1 MDNTQVTVQHKNATL
16 GELMHSPA
24 VVGKLNEVW
33 SSPQMANS
41 FMSSVI
47 SVANGNPQL
56 RKAEPMSIIGAAMV
70 AATMQ
75 LQVIPTLGQCY
86 IIPYGSKAQFQV
98 GYLGLLQLCQRSG
111 QFKKILAAPVH
122 EGEYISGD
130 EFDED
135 YVFDKKQRKSD
146 KIVGY
151 MAKFELLNGFT
162 KVAYWDVDRVKAH
175 ATKFSQ
181 AYRSGYTSPWKSNFD
196 AMAMKGLS
204 LDTEIPTPNGFTTME
219 ALQVGDTIYNA
230 LGKETKVVA
239 KSEVKHLPCY
249 KITML
254 NGDTII
260 CDEEHR
266 WFANGGRTKK
276 KDWFV
281 ADTKVLATIKGLGYP
296 IVIPNTKQVEMSKK
310 DLLISPYVLGY
321 WLGNGHSYCG
331 SVSCDKSD
339 AEELE
344 QFFMVD
350 YNTSI
355 TYDDHSNSATINIS
369 SQTGKRTDLSS
380 LKQQLRELSV
390 LENKHIP
397 VEYKRASIEQRIEL
411 VRGLC
416 DSDGS
421 IDKQRGRVIYTSVR
435 EELALSLYEIVSSLG
450 ERASFRSGIS
460 HGYGK
465 ETVFYEVEW
474 LPRSFNPFH
483 LKRKADK
490 FKGCKIVTNNV
501 IKSIELVDS
510 VPTQCIA
517 VDCGD
522 ATSETDFR
530 KSVLV
535 GRSFIPTHNT
545 VLKSILKYAPKS
557 IEMQNAVTFDQA
569 VVNVNSS
576 DIQDLDIDAFAPEYI
591 DNLESEKKENIA
603 AKAAETA
610 VANAAKKEAKA

>member
-1 MDNTQVTVQHKNATL
+1 MDNTQVTVQQKNATL

-162 KVAYWDVDRVKAH
+162 KVAYWDVERVKAH

-181 AYRSGYTSPWKSNFD
+181 AYRSGYTSPWKSDFD
-196 AMAMKGLS
+196 AMAQK
-204 LDTEIPTPNGFTTME
+204 
-219 ALQVGDTIYNA
+219 
-230 LGKETKVVA
+230 
-239 KSEVKHLPCY
+239 
-249 KITML
+249 
-254 NGDTII
+254 
-260 CDEEHR
+260 
-266 WFANGGRTKK
+266 
-276 KDWFV
+276 
-281 ADTKVLATIKGLGYP
+281 
-296 IVIPNTKQVEMSKK
+296 
-310 DLLISPYVLGY
+310 
-321 WLGNGHSYCG
+321 
-331 SVSCDKSD
+331 
-339 AEELE
+339 
-344 QFFMVD
+344 
-350 YNTSI
+350 
-355 TYDDHSNSATINIS
+355 
-369 SQTGKRTDLSS
+369 
-380 LKQQLRELSV
+380 
-390 LENKHIP
+390 
-397 VEYKRASIEQRIEL
+397 
-411 VRGLC
+411 
-416 DSDGS
+416 
-421 IDKQRGRVIYTSVR
+421 
-435 EELALSLYEIVSSLG
+435 
-450 ERASFRSGIS
+450 
-460 HGYGK
+460 
-465 ETVFYEVEW
+465 
-474 LPRSFNPFH
+474 
-483 LKRKADK
+483 
-490 FKGCKIVTNNV
+490 
-501 IKSIELVDS
+501 
-510 VPTQCIA
+510 
-517 VDCGD
+517 
-522 ATSETDFR
+522 
-530 KSVLV
+530 
-535 GRSFIPTHNT
+535 T

-591 DNLESEKKENIA
+591 DNLESEKKENVA

>member
-1 MDNTQVTVQHKNATL
+1 MDNTQVTVQQKNATL

-86 IIPYGSKAQFQV
+86 IIPYGSKAQFLV

-162 KVAYWDVDRVKAH
+162 KVAYWDVERVKAH

-181 AYRSGYTSPWKSNFD
+181 AYRSGYTSPWKSDFD
-196 AMAMKGLS
+196 AMAQK
-204 LDTEIPTPNGFTTME
+204 
-219 ALQVGDTIYNA
+219 
-230 LGKETKVVA
+230 
-239 KSEVKHLPCY
+239 
-249 KITML
+249 
-254 NGDTII
+254 
-260 CDEEHR
+260 
-266 WFANGGRTKK
+266 
-276 KDWFV
+276 
-281 ADTKVLATIKGLGYP
+281 
-296 IVIPNTKQVEMSKK
+296 
-310 DLLISPYVLGY
+310 
-321 WLGNGHSYCG
+321 
-331 SVSCDKSD
+331 
-339 AEELE
+339 
-344 QFFMVD
+344 
-350 YNTSI
+350 
-355 TYDDHSNSATINIS
+355 
-369 SQTGKRTDLSS
+369 
-380 LKQQLRELSV
+380 
-390 LENKHIP
+390 
-397 VEYKRASIEQRIEL
+397 
-411 VRGLC
+411 
-416 DSDGS
+416 
-421 IDKQRGRVIYTSVR
+421 
-435 EELALSLYEIVSSLG
+435 
-450 ERASFRSGIS
+450 
-460 HGYGK
+460 
-465 ETVFYEVEW
+465 
-474 LPRSFNPFH
+474 
-483 LKRKADK
+483 
-490 FKGCKIVTNNV
+490 
-501 IKSIELVDS
+501 
-510 VPTQCIA
+510 
-517 VDCGD
+517 
-522 ATSETDFR
+522 
-530 KSVLV
+530 
-535 GRSFIPTHNT
+535 T

>member
-1 MDNTQVTVQHKNATL
+1 MDNTQVTVQQKNATL

-162 KVAYWDVDRVKAH
+162 KVAYWDVERVKAH

-181 AYRSGYTSPWKSNFD
+181 AYRSGYTSPWKSDFD
-196 AMAMKGLS
+196 AMAQK
-204 LDTEIPTPNGFTTME
+204 
-219 ALQVGDTIYNA
+219 
-230 LGKETKVVA
+230 
-239 KSEVKHLPCY
+239 
-249 KITML
+249 
-254 NGDTII
+254 
-260 CDEEHR
+260 
-266 WFANGGRTKK
+266 
-276 KDWFV
+276 
-281 ADTKVLATIKGLGYP
+281 
-296 IVIPNTKQVEMSKK
+296 
-310 DLLISPYVLGY
+310 
-321 WLGNGHSYCG
+321 
-331 SVSCDKSD
+331 
-339 AEELE
+339 
-344 QFFMVD
+344 
-350 YNTSI
+350 
-355 TYDDHSNSATINIS
+355 
-369 SQTGKRTDLSS
+369 
-380 LKQQLRELSV
+380 
-390 LENKHIP
+390 
-397 VEYKRASIEQRIEL
+397 
-411 VRGLC
+411 
-416 DSDGS
+416 
-421 IDKQRGRVIYTSVR
+421 
-435 EELALSLYEIVSSLG
+435 
-450 ERASFRSGIS
+450 
-460 HGYGK
+460 
-465 ETVFYEVEW
+465 
-474 LPRSFNPFH
+474 
-483 LKRKADK
+483 
-490 FKGCKIVTNNV
+490 
-501 IKSIELVDS
+501 
-510 VPTQCIA
+510 
-517 VDCGD
+517 
-522 ATSETDFR
+522 
-530 KSVLV
+530 
-535 GRSFIPTHNT
+535 T

-610 VANAAKKEAKA
+610 VANAAKKGAKA

>member
-1 MDNTQVTVQHKNATL
+1 MDNTQVTVQQKNATL

-24 VVGKLNEVW
+24 IVGKLNEVW

-86 IIPYGSKAQFQV
+86 IIPYGNKAQFQV

-181 AYRSGYTSPWKSNFD
+181 AYRSGYTSPWKSDFD
-196 AMAMKGLS
+196 AMAQK
-204 LDTEIPTPNGFTTME
+204 
-219 ALQVGDTIYNA
+219 
-230 LGKETKVVA
+230 
-239 KSEVKHLPCY
+239 
-249 KITML
+249 
-254 NGDTII
+254 
-260 CDEEHR
+260 
-266 WFANGGRTKK
+266 
-276 KDWFV
+276 
-281 ADTKVLATIKGLGYP
+281 
-296 IVIPNTKQVEMSKK
+296 
-310 DLLISPYVLGY
+310 
-321 WLGNGHSYCG
+321 
-331 SVSCDKSD
+331 
-339 AEELE
+339 
-344 QFFMVD
+344 
-350 YNTSI
+350 
-355 TYDDHSNSATINIS
+355 
-369 SQTGKRTDLSS
+369 
-380 LKQQLRELSV
+380 
-390 LENKHIP
+390 
-397 VEYKRASIEQRIEL
+397 
-411 VRGLC
+411 
-416 DSDGS
+416 
-421 IDKQRGRVIYTSVR
+421 
-435 EELALSLYEIVSSLG
+435 
-450 ERASFRSGIS
+450 
-460 HGYGK
+460 
-465 ETVFYEVEW
+465 
-474 LPRSFNPFH
+474 
-483 LKRKADK
+483 
-490 FKGCKIVTNNV
+490 
-501 IKSIELVDS
+501 
-510 VPTQCIA
+510 
-517 VDCGD
+517 
-522 ATSETDFR
+522 
-530 KSVLV
+530 
-535 GRSFIPTHNT
+535 T

>member
-1 MDNTQVTVQHKNATL
+1 MDNTQVTVQQKNATL

-162 KVAYWDVDRVKAH
+162 KVAYWDVERVKAH

-181 AYRSGYTSPWKSNFD
+181 AYRSGYTSPWKSDFD
-196 AMAMKGLS
+196 AMAQK
-204 LDTEIPTPNGFTTME
+204 
-219 ALQVGDTIYNA
+219 
-230 LGKETKVVA
+230 
-239 KSEVKHLPCY
+239 
-249 KITML
+249 
-254 NGDTII
+254 
-260 CDEEHR
+260 
-266 WFANGGRTKK
+266 
-276 KDWFV
+276 
-281 ADTKVLATIKGLGYP
+281 
-296 IVIPNTKQVEMSKK
+296 
-310 DLLISPYVLGY
+310 
-321 WLGNGHSYCG
+321 
-331 SVSCDKSD
+331 
-339 AEELE
+339 
-344 QFFMVD
+344 
-350 YNTSI
+350 
-355 TYDDHSNSATINIS
+355 
-369 SQTGKRTDLSS
+369 
-380 LKQQLRELSV
+380 
-390 LENKHIP
+390 
-397 VEYKRASIEQRIEL
+397 
-411 VRGLC
+411 
-416 DSDGS
+416 
-421 IDKQRGRVIYTSVR
+421 
-435 EELALSLYEIVSSLG
+435 
-450 ERASFRSGIS
+450 
-460 HGYGK
+460 
-465 ETVFYEVEW
+465 
-474 LPRSFNPFH
+474 
-483 LKRKADK
+483 
-490 FKGCKIVTNNV
+490 
-501 IKSIELVDS
+501 
-510 VPTQCIA
+510 
-517 VDCGD
+517 
-522 ATSETDFR
+522 
-530 KSVLV
+530 
-535 GRSFIPTHNT
+535 T

-610 VANAAKKEAKA
+610 VANAAKKEKGEGK

>member
-1 MDNTQVTVQHKNATL
+1 MDNTQVTVQQKNATL

-86 IIPYGSKAQFQV
+86 IIPYGNKAQFQV

-122 EGEYISGD
+122 EGEYISGN

-151 MAKFELLNGFT
+151 MAKFELLNGFA

-181 AYRSGYTSPWKSNFD
+181 AYRSGYTSPWKSDFD
-196 AMAMKGLS
+196 AMAQK
-204 LDTEIPTPNGFTTME
+204 
-219 ALQVGDTIYNA
+219 
-230 LGKETKVVA
+230 
-239 KSEVKHLPCY
+239 
-249 KITML
+249 
-254 NGDTII
+254 
-260 CDEEHR
+260 
-266 WFANGGRTKK
+266 
-276 KDWFV
+276 
-281 ADTKVLATIKGLGYP
+281 
-296 IVIPNTKQVEMSKK
+296 
-310 DLLISPYVLGY
+310 
-321 WLGNGHSYCG
+321 
-331 SVSCDKSD
+331 
-339 AEELE
+339 
-344 QFFMVD
+344 
-350 YNTSI
+350 
-355 TYDDHSNSATINIS
+355 
-369 SQTGKRTDLSS
+369 
-380 LKQQLRELSV
+380 
-390 LENKHIP
+390 
-397 VEYKRASIEQRIEL
+397 
-411 VRGLC
+411 
-416 DSDGS
+416 
-421 IDKQRGRVIYTSVR
+421 
-435 EELALSLYEIVSSLG
+435 
-450 ERASFRSGIS
+450 
-460 HGYGK
+460 
-465 ETVFYEVEW
+465 
-474 LPRSFNPFH
+474 
-483 LKRKADK
+483 
-490 FKGCKIVTNNV
+490 
-501 IKSIELVDS
+501 
-510 VPTQCIA
+510 
-517 VDCGD
+517 
-522 ATSETDFR
+522 
-530 KSVLV
+530 
-535 GRSFIPTHNT
+535 T

>member
-1 MDNTQVTVQHKNATL
+1 MDNTQVTVQQKNATL

-162 KVAYWDVDRVKAH
+162 KVVYWDVERVKAH

-181 AYRSGYTSPWKSNFD
+181 AYRSGYTSPWKSDFD
-196 AMAMKGLS
+196 AMAQK
-204 LDTEIPTPNGFTTME
+204 
-219 ALQVGDTIYNA
+219 
-230 LGKETKVVA
+230 
-239 KSEVKHLPCY
+239 
-249 KITML
+249 
-254 NGDTII
+254 
-260 CDEEHR
+260 
-266 WFANGGRTKK
+266 
-276 KDWFV
+276 
-281 ADTKVLATIKGLGYP
+281 
-296 IVIPNTKQVEMSKK
+296 
-310 DLLISPYVLGY
+310 
-321 WLGNGHSYCG
+321 
-331 SVSCDKSD
+331 
-339 AEELE
+339 
-344 QFFMVD
+344 
-350 YNTSI
+350 
-355 TYDDHSNSATINIS
+355 
-369 SQTGKRTDLSS
+369 
-380 LKQQLRELSV
+380 
-390 LENKHIP
+390 
-397 VEYKRASIEQRIEL
+397 
-411 VRGLC
+411 
-416 DSDGS
+416 
-421 IDKQRGRVIYTSVR
+421 
-435 EELALSLYEIVSSLG
+435 
-450 ERASFRSGIS
+450 
-460 HGYGK
+460 
-465 ETVFYEVEW
+465 
-474 LPRSFNPFH
+474 
-483 LKRKADK
+483 
-490 FKGCKIVTNNV
+490 
-501 IKSIELVDS
+501 
-510 VPTQCIA
+510 
-517 VDCGD
+517 
-522 ATSETDFR
+522 
-530 KSVLV
+530 
-535 GRSFIPTHNT
+535 T

-591 DNLESEKKENIA
+591 DNLESEKKENVA

>member
-1 MDNTQVTVQHKNATL
+1 MDNTQVTVQQKNATL

-98 GYLGLLQLCQRSG
+98 GYLGLLQLCQCSG

-162 KVAYWDVDRVKAH
+162 KVAYWDVERVKAH

-181 AYRSGYTSPWKSNFD
+181 AYRSGYTSPWKSDFD
-196 AMAMKGLS
+196 AMAQK
-204 LDTEIPTPNGFTTME
+204 
-219 ALQVGDTIYNA
+219 
-230 LGKETKVVA
+230 
-239 KSEVKHLPCY
+239 
-249 KITML
+249 
-254 NGDTII
+254 
-260 CDEEHR
+260 
-266 WFANGGRTKK
+266 
-276 KDWFV
+276 
-281 ADTKVLATIKGLGYP
+281 
-296 IVIPNTKQVEMSKK
+296 
-310 DLLISPYVLGY
+310 
-321 WLGNGHSYCG
+321 
-331 SVSCDKSD
+331 
-339 AEELE
+339 
-344 QFFMVD
+344 
-350 YNTSI
+350 
-355 TYDDHSNSATINIS
+355 
-369 SQTGKRTDLSS
+369 
-380 LKQQLRELSV
+380 
-390 LENKHIP
+390 
-397 VEYKRASIEQRIEL
+397 
-411 VRGLC
+411 
-416 DSDGS
+416 
-421 IDKQRGRVIYTSVR
+421 
-435 EELALSLYEIVSSLG
+435 
-450 ERASFRSGIS
+450 
-460 HGYGK
+460 
-465 ETVFYEVEW
+465 
-474 LPRSFNPFH
+474 
-483 LKRKADK
+483 
-490 FKGCKIVTNNV
+490 
-501 IKSIELVDS
+501 
-510 VPTQCIA
+510 
-517 VDCGD
+517 
-522 ATSETDFR
+522 
-530 KSVLV
+530 
-535 GRSFIPTHNT
+535 T

>member
-1 MDNTQVTVQHKNATL
+1 MDNTQVTVQQKNATL

-86 IIPYGSKAQFQV
+86 IIPYGNKAQFQV

-181 AYRSGYTSPWKSNFD
+181 AYRSGYTSPWKSDFD
-196 AMAMKGLS
+196 AMAQK
-204 LDTEIPTPNGFTTME
+204 
-219 ALQVGDTIYNA
+219 
-230 LGKETKVVA
+230 
-239 KSEVKHLPCY
+239 
-249 KITML
+249 
-254 NGDTII
+254 
-260 CDEEHR
+260 
-266 WFANGGRTKK
+266 
-276 KDWFV
+276 
-281 ADTKVLATIKGLGYP
+281 
-296 IVIPNTKQVEMSKK
+296 
-310 DLLISPYVLGY
+310 
-321 WLGNGHSYCG
+321 
-331 SVSCDKSD
+331 
-339 AEELE
+339 
-344 QFFMVD
+344 
-350 YNTSI
+350 
-355 TYDDHSNSATINIS
+355 
-369 SQTGKRTDLSS
+369 
-380 LKQQLRELSV
+380 
-390 LENKHIP
+390 
-397 VEYKRASIEQRIEL
+397 
-411 VRGLC
+411 
-416 DSDGS
+416 
-421 IDKQRGRVIYTSVR
+421 
-435 EELALSLYEIVSSLG
+435 
-450 ERASFRSGIS
+450 
-460 HGYGK
+460 
-465 ETVFYEVEW
+465 
-474 LPRSFNPFH
+474 
-483 LKRKADK
+483 
-490 FKGCKIVTNNV
+490 
-501 IKSIELVDS
+501 
-510 VPTQCIA
+510 
-517 VDCGD
+517 
-522 ATSETDFR
+522 
-530 KSVLV
+530 
-535 GRSFIPTHNT
+535 T

-591 DNLESEKKENIA
+591 DNLESEKKGNIA

>member
-1 MDNTQVTVQHKNATL
+1 MDNTQVTVQQKNATL

-162 KVAYWDVDRVKAH
+162 KVAYWDVERVKAH

-181 AYRSGYTSPWKSNFD
+181 AYRSGYTSPWKSDFD
-196 AMAMKGLS
+196 AMAQK
-204 LDTEIPTPNGFTTME
+204 
-219 ALQVGDTIYNA
+219 
-230 LGKETKVVA
+230 
-239 KSEVKHLPCY
+239 
-249 KITML
+249 
-254 NGDTII
+254 
-260 CDEEHR
+260 
-266 WFANGGRTKK
+266 
-276 KDWFV
+276 
-281 ADTKVLATIKGLGYP
+281 
-296 IVIPNTKQVEMSKK
+296 
-310 DLLISPYVLGY
+310 
-321 WLGNGHSYCG
+321 
-331 SVSCDKSD
+331 
-339 AEELE
+339 
-344 QFFMVD
+344 
-350 YNTSI
+350 
-355 TYDDHSNSATINIS
+355 
-369 SQTGKRTDLSS
+369 
-380 LKQQLRELSV
+380 
-390 LENKHIP
+390 
-397 VEYKRASIEQRIEL
+397 
-411 VRGLC
+411 
-416 DSDGS
+416 
-421 IDKQRGRVIYTSVR
+421 
-435 EELALSLYEIVSSLG
+435 
-450 ERASFRSGIS
+450 
-460 HGYGK
+460 
-465 ETVFYEVEW
+465 
-474 LPRSFNPFH
+474 
-483 LKRKADK
+483 
-490 FKGCKIVTNNV
+490 
-501 IKSIELVDS
+501 
-510 VPTQCIA
+510 
-517 VDCGD
+517 
-522 ATSETDFR
+522 
-530 KSVLV
+530 
-535 GRSFIPTHNT
+535 T

-569 VVNVNSS
+569 MVNVNSS

-610 VANAAKKEAKA
+610 VANAAKREAKA

>member
-1 MDNTQVTVQHKNATL
+1 MDNTQVTVQQKNATL

-162 KVAYWDVDRVKAH
+162 KVAYWDVERVKAH

-181 AYRSGYTSPWKSNFD
+181 AYRSGYTSPWKSDFD
-196 AMAMKGLS
+196 AMAQK
-204 LDTEIPTPNGFTTME
+204 
-219 ALQVGDTIYNA
+219 
-230 LGKETKVVA
+230 
-239 KSEVKHLPCY
+239 
-249 KITML
+249 
-254 NGDTII
+254 
-260 CDEEHR
+260 
-266 WFANGGRTKK
+266 
-276 KDWFV
+276 
-281 ADTKVLATIKGLGYP
+281 
-296 IVIPNTKQVEMSKK
+296 
-310 DLLISPYVLGY
+310 
-321 WLGNGHSYCG
+321 
-331 SVSCDKSD
+331 
-339 AEELE
+339 
-344 QFFMVD
+344 
-350 YNTSI
+350 
-355 TYDDHSNSATINIS
+355 
-369 SQTGKRTDLSS
+369 
-380 LKQQLRELSV
+380 
-390 LENKHIP
+390 
-397 VEYKRASIEQRIEL
+397 
-411 VRGLC
+411 
-416 DSDGS
+416 
-421 IDKQRGRVIYTSVR
+421 
-435 EELALSLYEIVSSLG
+435 
-450 ERASFRSGIS
+450 
-460 HGYGK
+460 
-465 ETVFYEVEW
+465 
-474 LPRSFNPFH
+474 
-483 LKRKADK
+483 
-490 FKGCKIVTNNV
+490 
-501 IKSIELVDS
+501 
-510 VPTQCIA
+510 
-517 VDCGD
+517 
-522 ATSETDFR
+522 
-530 KSVLV
+530 
-535 GRSFIPTHNT
+535 T

-610 VANAAKKEAKA
+610 VANAAKKEAKT